1 VAAIALPIISD
12 RSPGS
17 PLAAVAC
24 QATRVAPA
32 ATARGP
38 ARPQIRDRAGHRRR
52 HRACS
57 LPARE
62 LFNLHHSHRYPRIHS
77 MQHRFLIVAALSA
90 VSLTAVA
97 GKLERD
103 TMTKEVLPAI
113 EKAEAKFK
121 SSCGCPL
128 KITVDDSMNTRDLMF
143 QAKHIAEDVGEES
156 AKYCTDAGSKKAL
169 CQMKKLEILQRKP
182 CEFTFK
188 DGVGQCTSDGNM
200 RCAWQQITK
209 VLDK

>member
-1 VAAIALPIISD
+1 
-12 RSPGS
+12 
-17 PLAAVAC
+17 
-24 QATRVAPA
+24 
-32 ATARGP
+32 
-38 ARPQIRDRAGHRRR
+38 
-52 HRACS
+52 
-57 LPARE
+57 
-62 LFNLHHSHRYPRIHS
+62 
-77 MQHRFLIVAALSA
+77 MQHRFLIVAALLTF
-90 VSLTAVA
+90 SLPAVA

-103 TMTKEVLPAI
+103 TMTKDVQPAVA
-113 EKAEAKFK
+113 KAEASFK

-128 KITVDDSMNTRDLMF
+128 KITVDEASMNTRSLLL

-169 CQMKKLEILQRKP
+169 CQMKTLEILLRKP